1 MKTILVTVSLALA
14 GVSTAQAQIFRPS
27 VGGSA
32 VVGAVAGGLIGGHN
46 GDRWAEGAVIGA
58 AAGALIG
65 AAITPREPVYTT
77 PPPVYQAPAG
87 YGQDVYGQQVYSPQP
102 GTTVVQAPAIPNAPT
117 VPDAPTI
124 YQQAPAHVVQVS
136 PHVVQ
141 APPQVVYVESAP
153 RVVYVPAPAPR
164 VVYAAPPVISF
175 GVGLGSRHYHP
186 SHRHH
191 VYRGGYHYGHRR

>member
-27 VGGSA
+27 VGSSA

-87 YGQDVYGQQVYSPQP
+87 YGQQVYGQHVYSPQP
-102 GTTVVQAPAIPNAPT
+102 GTTVVQAPAIPDAQT
-117 VPDAPTI
+117 VPNAPTI
-124 YQQAPAHVVQVS
+124 YQQAPTQ
-136 PHVVQ
+136 VVQ
-141 APPQVVYVESAP
+141 APAPQVVYVESAP

-175 GVGLGSRHYHP
+175 GFGIHSGPRYYHP
-186 SHRHH
+186 SPYRYG
-191 VYRGGYHYGHRR
+191 YRGGHSHHHHYRR

>member
-14 GVSTAQAQIFRPS
+14 SVSTAQAQLFRPS

-87 YGQDVYGQQVYSPQP
+87 YGPQVYGQQVYSPQP
-102 GTTVVQAPAIPNAPT
+102 GMTVVQAPTVANAPT

-124 YQQAPAHVVQVS
+124 YQQGPTQ
-136 PHVVQ
+136 VVQ

-164 VVYAAPPVISF
+164 VIYAAPRPVITF
-175 GVGLGSRHYHP
+175 GFGIHSGPRFYHP
-186 SHRHH
+186 SHHYGPIHRSRHH
-191 VYRGGYHYGHRR
+191 HGHRH